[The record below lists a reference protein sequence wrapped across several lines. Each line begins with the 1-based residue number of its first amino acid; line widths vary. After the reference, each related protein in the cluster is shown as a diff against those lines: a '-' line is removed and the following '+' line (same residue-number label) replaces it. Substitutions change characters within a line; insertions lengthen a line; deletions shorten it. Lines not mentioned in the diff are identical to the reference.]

1 MFPTAIIFNI
11 NKLLSAVRLYHSDVV
26 SRKYLKLYEVYCDLR
41 SFPDGKNVFPKM
53 PTFPETKVE
62 GPGKNIIQAEKRFPK
77 KHSDYL
83 LKPFGFSN
91 PQG

>member
-1 MFPTAIIFNI
+1 
-11 NKLLSAVRLYHSDVV
+11 
-26 SRKYLKLYEVYCDLR
+26 
-41 SFPDGKNVFPKM
+41 M

-62 GPGKNIIQAEKRFPK
+62 GPGKNIIQGEKRFAK

-83 LKPFGFSN
+83 LKLFGFSN